1 MLSFDFTSGAKI
13 VTPKVEKKEISWNV
27 EKIQESSIII
37 DELNSEEN
45 KEIQK
50 PKLAQVEN
58 KKVPKIPIVKQLNDG
73 KSQV

>member
-13 VTPKVEKKEISWNV
+13 NPPPEKKDICD
-27 EKIQESSIII
+27 KIHDSSIII

-50 PKLAQVEN
+50 PKLAQNLNEN
-58 KKVPKIPIVKQLNDG
+58 LKKVPKIPIVK
-73 KSQV
+73 